1 MRNRFRGKRGKKQFW
16 ENLQLLFAF
25 FVVVL
30 AIISFFLYRNNRVVF
45 ALCFFAAAAMQF
57 FTGTAKLVSESKEKK
72 ERRVA
77 VFCYFLAF
85 VLLALGVMAL
95 LSSL

>member
-1 MRNRFRGKRGKKQFW
+1 MRNRFRGKREKKQFL
-16 ENLQLLFAF
+16 EDLKLLFSF
-25 FVVVL
+25 LVVIL
-30 AIISFFLYRNNRVVF
+30 AIISFFLYRKNRVVF
-45 ALCFFAAAAMQF
+45 ALCFFAAALMQF
-57 FTGTAKLVSESKEKK
+57 FAGTAKLVSESKEKK

-95 LSSL
+95 LISL